1 MILLVFLW
9 LYSKHQCARLYLT
22 FLAITG
28 VGEDMKIVSDI
39 MSTNI
44 VSVKA
49 SDTIHHAR
57 MILKDKGI
65 RHLPVV
71 DDETGHFV
79 GLLSQRSLLNYTLNI
94 VEKFGMSGLE
104 KRELRTQVKEI
115 MSTDCITVE
124 SSVELV
130 KAGELF
136 ITKKVSC
143 LPVIEGQ
150 QLKGIVT
157 SVDFVKLGLYLL
169 KA

>member
-9 LYSKHQCARLYLT
+9 LYSKHQCVGLYLT

-71 DDETGHFV
+71 DDKTGHFV

-104 KRELRTQVKEI
+104 KREMRTQVTEI
-115 MSTDCITVE
+115 MSTDSLIVE
-124 SSVELV
+124 PGDDLINT
-130 KAGELF
+130 GELF
-136 ITKKVSC
+136 TTKKISC
-143 LPVIEGQ
+143 LLVVEQGE
-150 QLKGIVT
+150 LKGIVT
-157 SVDFVKLGLYLL
+157 SVDFVKLALYLL